1 MTLYPFIN
9 TGNSLYSMEPKLI
22 TLNLIYDYPVR
33 WSKYKVLRDLIQNFY
48 DSVTHQDWHKRF
60 SYRRIGESICFE
72 AQNVSFSYDWLIHIG
87 ASTKREKPGEYA
99 GYFGEGFK
107 IAALCAVRDHGW
119 QLEMASQDWRLTVV
133 TSQVE
138 VDGRPLT
145 SLAYR
150 VWCQD
155 EHFPNTTLLIQPF
168 SAQDEQLL
176 ESVSYSFFYQQN
188 PLFGEEIWSSKRS
201 AVFYRSSRNKP
212 AHYPTTSSYNGAGIV
227 FAGYQALGSFDY
239 PLIFCAHGYRHDD
252 RERNYFFKMDVIK
265 VIQQVVE
272 ELPPAA
278 AATVLQV
285 LKNRWYDNPKKQ
297 YDFETWHSII
307 RTLTSRISTS
317 PEEKQAWQAR
327 YPHLLV
333 ARPVKR
339 SDIPSYNKRRQ
350 ALAWLRNS
358 ETKYK
363 LVQSGFALLGYPSL
377 EEACA
382 KEEGFAVTREPLEQ
396 ELARIKLLEA
406 VAQIL
411 LVTYLQQI
419 ELPPCKIIKDE
430 GASWRGMATCVPIK
444 TPITVSAPMPIRYR
458 LSHIALKRSLLL
470 SDDFGAVLSTYLHE
484 VAHMFGPEGSAS
496 FSKALTF
503 LLEITLRNPKLIQ
516 YYCERWQT
524 LT

>member
-1 MTLYPFIN
+1 
-9 TGNSLYSMEPKLI
+9 MEPKLI

-60 SYRRIGESICFE
+60 AYRRSGEGVRFE
-72 AQNVSFSYDWLIHIG
+72 AQNISFSYDWLIHIG

-138 VDGRPLT
+138 VDGRQLT

-150 VWCQD
+150 VWRQA
-155 EHFPNTTLLIQPF
+155 EHLPNTTLLIQPF

-176 ESVSYSFFYQQN
+176 QSVLYSFFYQQN

-212 AHYPTTSSYNGAGIV
+212 AYYPTTSSYQGSGII

-272 ELPPAA
+272 ELTPAA

-297 YDFETWHSII
+297 YDFETWHPII
-307 RTLTSRISTS
+307 RTLTSRISAS

-333 ARPVKR
+333 ARPIKR
-339 SDIPSYNKRRQ
+339 SDIPNYNKRKQ
-350 ALAWLRNS
+350 ALSWLRSS

-363 LVQSGFALLGYPSL
+363 LVQSGFTLLGYPSL

-382 KEEGFAVTREPLEQ
+382 AAEGFAVTREPHAE
-396 ELARIKLLEA
+396 EITRIKVLEA

-411 LVTYLQQI
+411 LVNYLQQV

-430 GASWRGMATCVPIK
+430 GASWRGMATCIPLK
-444 TPITVSAPMPIRYR
+444 NPITVSARIPIRYH
-458 LSHIALKRSLLL
+458 LAHIALKRSLLL
-470 SDDFGAVLSTYLHE
+470 SADFGAVLSTYLHE
-484 VAHMFGPEGSAS
+484 IAHMFGPEGSAS
-496 FSKALTF
+496 FSKALTA
-503 LLEITLRNPKLIQ
+503 LLEITLCNARLIE
-516 YYCERWQT
+516 YYHEQWHALARPIN
-524 LT
+524 